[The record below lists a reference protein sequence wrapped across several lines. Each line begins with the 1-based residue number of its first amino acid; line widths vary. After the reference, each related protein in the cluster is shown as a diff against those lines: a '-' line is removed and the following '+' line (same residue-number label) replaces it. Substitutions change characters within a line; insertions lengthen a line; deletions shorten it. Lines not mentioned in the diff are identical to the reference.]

1 VSIVSIVSDVS
12 SVAIDNIKQQSRNSM
27 KTIAFVTQKGGS
39 GKTTLSASIAVAA
52 TEAGEN
58 VVVLDLDPQGSLAGW
73 GERRDSET
81 PAIDR
86 LVGDRLVQLPQ
97 ILKGLEARGFTL
109 VVLDCPG
116 FLSTAGNMAMECID
130 LALVPTRPT
139 TLDLHAAVPTTRAL
153 GKFEKQFLFVLNQCL
168 PGSKSRANEAAAG
181 LRALGFVADSMIVQ
195 RTDHQDALA
204 AGRGVTEYAP
214 DGKAADEIRA
224 LWACVSKA
232 LAPRKELV
240 A

>member
-1 VSIVSIVSDVS
+1 
-12 SVAIDNIKQQSRNSM
+12 
-27 KTIAFVTQKGGS
+27 
-39 GKTTLSASIAVAA
+39 VAA

-86 LVGDRLVQLPQ
+86 LVGDRQVQLPQ

-116 FLSTAGNMAMECID
+116 FLSTAGNMVMECID

-153 GKFEKQFLFVLNQCL
+153 GRFQKQFLFVLNQCL

-181 LRALGFVADSMIVQ
+181 LKGARVRRRFND
-195 RTDHQDALA
+195 R
-204 AGRGVTEYAP
+204 
-214 DGKAADEIRA
+214 AADRPPGRPGGRQGRDGIRTRREGGRRD
-224 LWACVSKA
+224 
-232 LAPRKELV
+232 PRAVGLRQQSLGPS
-240 A
+240 